1 MGSLESLTFKT
12 IYKFL
17 VKSLLKDQGDDNGE
31 RKLLPLKCEIASPN
45 TDWQQTW
52 RYARLKGLGPEL
64 TTFLLKMVWGILPSG
79 ARLAKFLPK
88 TSPDCQLCKK
98 SGLKIPES
106 LEHALFNCAENKETP
121 GLLIKV
127 LKSYDPNVTPT
138 KLLTLDINLESHM
151 EIPLLWI
158 IATTLSS
165 IWTQRQEGKICA
177 AKTRAQLEARCRLLR
192 EGRGTSLENAF
203 TLADI
208 AIQAMYA

>member
-1 MGSLESLTFKT
+1 
-12 IYKFL
+12 
-17 VKSLLKDQGDDNGE
+17 
-31 RKLLPLKCEIASPN
+31 
-45 TDWQQTW
+45 
-52 RYARLKGLGPEL
+52 
-64 TTFLLKMVWGILPSG
+64 MVWGILPSG

>member
-1 MGSLESLTFKT
+1 
-12 IYKFL
+12 
-17 VKSLLKDQGDDNGE
+17 
-31 RKLLPLKCEIASPN
+31 
-45 TDWQQTW
+45 
-52 RYARLKGLGPEL
+52 
-64 TTFLLKMVWGILPSG
+64 MVWGILPSG

-208 AIQAMYA
+208 AIQAMYAWIIFEILFKLLSVNTIWLCPPFNKADEFLLLENSSTAHRLDLSACRVVLKAV